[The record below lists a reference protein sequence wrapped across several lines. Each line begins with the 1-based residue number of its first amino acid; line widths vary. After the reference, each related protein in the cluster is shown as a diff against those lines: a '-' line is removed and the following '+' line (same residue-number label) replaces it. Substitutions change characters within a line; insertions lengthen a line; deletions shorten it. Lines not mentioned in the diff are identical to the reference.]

1 MGAKINAIKEFF
13 GVGAKKAVAEAKKE
27 APKAATKE
35 VSAETVKDMQAAEAS
50 YGKANIAMQSTG
62 KKKAYVRPETTVVK
76 IENNEGLMAGSTG
89 GTGRVTDGPGS
100 QVDPTDDDPYKA
112 KPWSSYT
119 PWADEEPATPSKPS
133 LWD

>member
-50 YGKANIAMQSTG
+50 YGKANVAMQSTG

-76 IENNEGLMAGSTG
+76 VENNEGLMAASGRDSG
-89 GTGRVTDGPGS
+89 GRTIDGPGS
-100 QVDPTDDDPYKA
+100 QDDPFDNPFRPA
-112 KPWSSYT
+112 KPYT
-119 PWADEEPATPSKPS
+119 PWGEEEPATPSKPS